1 METNFG
7 NFEKMSAE
15 KNTISDLKKWLAVAE
30 AAARETGAI
39 LRKGGDRSVSLNTET
54 DVKLAADVNSERLV
68 RERLAATGLPVVGEE
83 LGGDSALYSPAR
95 TQFYWVVDPL
105 DGTFNYQRGQPL
117 TCVSIG
123 LMRGTEPLLGVIY
136 NFNAEEIFSG
146 IVGEGVF
153 LNGKKIAQQW
163 ATEISQACL
172 MTGFP
177 ALADKSPEALVPF
190 ISEVGKFKKIR
201 MIGTAALAVAYVA
214 AGRAD
219 VYDER
224 GTNLW
229 DVAAG
234 MALVLAAGGFVKIE
248 PTGRRALNFNLRCA
262 ARREWL

>member
-1 METNFG
+1 MEIPQ
-7 NFEKMSAE
+7 M
-15 KNTISDLKKWLAVAE
+15 KNLLAIAE

-39 LRKGGDRSVSLNTET
+39 LRAGGDRSVALNSAT
-54 DVKLAADVNSERLV
+54 DVKLAADTNSERLV
-68 RERLAATGLPVVGEE
+68 RERLAATALPIFGEE
-83 LGGDSALYSPAR
+83 LGGDPALYDSAG
-95 TQFYWVVDPL
+95 TLYWVVDPL

-123 LMRGTEPLLGVIY
+123 LMRGNEPVLGVIY
-136 NFNAEEIFSG
+136 NFNADEMFSG
-146 IVGEGVF
+146 FVGEGVF
-153 LNGKKIAQQW
+153 LNGKKIVPAW

-177 ALADKSPEALVPF
+177 ALADKSPEALAPF
-190 ISEVGKFKKIR
+190 IAEVGKFKKIR

-214 AGRAD
+214 VGRAD

-234 MALVLAAGGFVKIE
+234 MALVRAGGGFVRLT
-248 PTGRRALNFNLRCA
+248 PTGKRALNFNLRCA
-262 ARREWL
+262 ARAEWLV

>member
-1 METNFG
+1 ME
-7 NFEKMSAE
+7 
-15 KNTISDLKKWLAVAE
+15 NTPELKKLLEIAE
-30 AAARETGAI
+30 RAARDTGAV
-39 LRKGGDRSVSLNTET
+39 LRAGGDRSVSLNTTT

-68 RERLAATGLPVVGEE
+68 RERLAATGLPLFGEE
-83 LGGDSALYSPAR
+83 LGGDPALYDSSG
-95 TQFYWVVDPL
+95 TLYWVVDPL

-123 LMRGTEPLLGVIY
+123 LMRGNEPVLGVIY
-136 NFNAEEIFSG
+136 NFNADELFSG

-153 LNGKKIAQQW
+153 LNGEKIVPAW
-163 ATEISQACL
+163 ATELSQACL

-177 ALADKSPEALVPF
+177 ALADKSPEALAPF
-190 ISEVGKFKKIR
+190 IAEVGKFKKIR

-214 AGRAD
+214 SGRAD

-234 MALVLAAGGFVKIE
+234 MALVLAAGGFVRLT
-248 PTGRRALNFNLRCA
+248 PTGRRALNFDLRCA
-262 ARREWL
+262 AREEWL